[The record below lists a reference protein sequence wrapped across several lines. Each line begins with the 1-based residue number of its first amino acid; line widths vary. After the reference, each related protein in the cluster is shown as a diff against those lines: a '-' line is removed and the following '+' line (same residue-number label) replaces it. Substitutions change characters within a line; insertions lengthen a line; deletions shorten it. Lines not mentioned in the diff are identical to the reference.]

1 MGETQVGMSKQVL
14 ELLRAAM
21 QVEQDGYSFYSTAA
35 TETKDSMA
43 VKMFL
48 SLARDEME
56 HLGKLERV
64 YCTLSK
70 DKQWPVVRLPSRARH
85 RVFPGPGQAAAKV
98 KPDTRELAALQR
110 GIQAEEDSIAFYRQ
124 AMAQTTDPEALAM
137 YQYFIAEE
145 QGHLAILKAEYDY
158 LTQTGFWFNYQEF
171 NVESRD

>member
-1 MGETQVGMSKQVL
+1 MGETQVSISKQAL

-21 QVEQDGYSFYSTAA
+21 QIEQDGYTFYSAA
-35 TETKDSMA
+35 AAATKDSMA
-43 VKMFL
+43 VKMLL

-56 HLGKLERV
+56 HLGKLESV

-70 DKQWPVVRLPSRARH
+70 DKHWPAVQLPSRARH
-85 RVFPGPGQAAAKV
+85 RVFPAPGQAAANV

-124 AMAQTTDPEALAM
+124 AMVQTDPEALAM
-137 YQYFIAEE
+137 YQYLIGEE